1 MLHLQANR
9 AFVLYRSGGCVSN
22 SCILLS
28 MWWFGAQWS
37 GEFHWS
43 LTRFFSGVLRVL
55 LSVLRWEFSWM
66 FQSCNRQNGGDRGD
80 RSVCYKCGQEGHF
93 ARECPQ
99 TNRDYNIKQVRVY
112 GPEYF
117 GPLIYARSVYIAAW
131 PVPPN
136 PRLYYLLL
144 LAISSG
150 RVGLF
155 ASQYIILFFVMWELE
170 WIPVYLFLCL
180 YGDGKY
186 GYMLLQYSAGI
197 PIIFK
202 VSLCLIITEASF
214 MAGTLVCGHWKIR
227 WSRAF
232 IHSSMSEQ
240 ACSIQKTRGTGFLW

>member
-1 MLHLQANR
+1 MFGSFSGWKFIWFTSWLSNCCHSCFVWCVCFTASTMLHLQANR

-55 LSVLRWEFSWM
+55 LSVLRWEISWM

-99 TNRDYNIKQVRVY
+99 TNRDYNIKQVRAY
-112 GPEYF
+112 EPEYF

-170 WIPVYLFLCL
+170 WIPVYSFLCL
-180 YGDGKY
+180 YGDGKCCY
-186 GYMLLQYSAGI
+186 NIQLVFQLYL
-197 PIIFK
+197 K
-202 VSLCLIITEASF
+202 WVSVL
-214 MAGTLVCGHWKIR
+214 
-227 WSRAF
+227 
-232 IHSSMSEQ
+232 
-240 ACSIQKTRGTGFLW
+240 